1 MFTSFRYISSMT
13 PENVI
18 SDVDAVGISKTN
30 LSIFLILRF
39 YRRII
44 FICVYNIPIAT
55 LFNIWV
61 CEVYFITIVDKQ
73 TECVPGRGLFH

>member
-1 MFTSFRYISSMT
+1 M
-13 PENVI
+13 
-18 SDVDAVGISKTN
+18 
-30 LSIFLILRF
+30 RF

-73 TECVPGRGLFH
+73 TENVSQEGVFSINVYKGFHFKLSLTSDKQAEKALLRA